1 MIPMGQPILVGHHSE
16 GRHRRDLKRIDSG
29 MRKAIEESEKA
40 DYFSHKVSS
49 LKYQVSKSRQSRDYI
64 GNRIQDATK
73 ELAKLNSYIS
83 GTTSPDY
90 KSQLEIRI
98 SNATEKLQYW
108 EIQQKELEAEIL
120 AKGGKIA
127 SPDTINVGDEVYFC
141 GWLPVVRI
149 NRKTVTVSNWLG
161 VASMTYK
168 LEYTKIKN
176 FRTPPTK

>member
-1 MIPMGQPILVGHHSE
+1 M
-16 GRHRRDLKRIDSG
+16 
-29 MRKAIEESEKA
+29 
-40 DYFSHKVSS
+40 
-49 LKYQVSKSRQSRDYI
+49 SKSRQSRDYI
-64 GNRIQDATK
+64 GNRIQDVTK
-73 ELAKLNSYIS
+73 EIAKLNSYIS

-108 EIQQKELEAEIL
+108 ENQQRELETEIL

-161 VASMTYK
+161 VAAMTYK

-176 FRTPPTK
+176 FRTPPAK